1 MFATLIVLFAVLAVA
16 SANLYREQKEHL
28 RYMFETFKSEWH
40 KAYESIEVEALR
52 FDAFIEN
59 LRVIDAKNDEERAQG
74 GTAVYGIT
82 KYADM
87 SQQEFLS
94 TMLLPSEPKPDMGS
108 NSTYLYGYPKKDQG
122 LVDWSGK
129 YTTPVKNQGQC
140 GSCW

>member
-1 MFATLIVLFAVLAVA
+1 MLANLLVLLAVLALA
-16 SANLYREQKEHL
+16 TATMYRESKEHQ
-28 RYMFETFKSEWH
+28 RYMFETFKLEFNKEYS
-40 KAYESIEVEALR
+40 SMEV
-52 FDAFIEN
+52 EN
-59 LRVIDAKNDEERAQG
+59 LRFMAFVENLKAIDMENESERAQG
-74 GTAVYGIT
+74 GDAVYGLT

-94 TMLLPSEPKPDMGS
+94 VMLLPEEPKPMDG
-108 NSTYLYGYPKKDQG
+108 NNTFYGYPKKDQG